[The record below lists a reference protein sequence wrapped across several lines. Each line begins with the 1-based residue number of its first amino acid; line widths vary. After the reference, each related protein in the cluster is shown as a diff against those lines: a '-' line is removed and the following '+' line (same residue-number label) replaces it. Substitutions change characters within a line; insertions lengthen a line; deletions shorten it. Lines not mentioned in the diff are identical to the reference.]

1 MQLNAVQVAQG
12 VQAAQGTMAAI
23 AAAVTPVVMISANAI
38 LIGTISAKHQAM
50 SDRLRLLTAEWR
62 SSGVSAARREVILAQ
77 VRLFTDR
84 IAWISRAHYLL
95 YVATICF
102 IAMVMVIALTAVL
115 QTWAEFSVP
124 LLLSGVSLM
133 LVAIV
138 LELLD
143 LRRAR
148 TTIDMEIRDVDGG
161 YAASDSSRNSG

>member
-1 MQLNAVQVAQG
+1 MQANSVQT
-12 VQAAQGTMAAI
+12 AQGTMAAI

-38 LIGTISAKHQAM
+38 LIGTIASKHQAM

-62 SSGVSAARREVILAQ
+62 SPGTSAARRDAILAQ
-77 VRLFTDR
+77 VKLFTDR

-95 YVATICF
+95 YVATVCF
-102 IAMVMVIALTAVL
+102 IAMVMVIALTPVI

-124 LLLSGVSLM
+124 LLLGGVLLM

-148 TTIDMEIRDVDGG
+148 ATIEMETRDVGPQ
-161 YAASDSSRNSG
+161 

>member
-1 MQLNAVQVAQG
+1 MQVNSAAVAQG
-12 VQAAQGTMAAI
+12 AQGTMAAI

-50 SDRLRLLTAEWR
+50 SDRLRSLTAEWR
-62 SSGVSAARREVILAQ
+62 NSGTSATRRDAIFTQ
-77 VRLFTDR
+77 VKLFTDR

-95 YVATICF
+95 YVATVCF
-102 IAMVMVIALTAVL
+102 IAMVMVIALTPVI

-124 LLLSGVSLM
+124 LLLGGVSLM
-133 LVAIV
+133 LIAIV

-148 TTIDMEIRDVDGG
+148 ATIEMETRDVAG
-161 YAASDSSRNSG
+161 

>member
-1 MQLNAVQVAQG
+1 MQANSVQT
-12 VQAAQGTMAAI
+12 AQGTMAAI

-38 LIGTISAKHQAM
+38 LIGTIGSKHQAM

-62 SSGVSAARREVILAQ
+62 SSGTSAARRDAILAQ
-77 VRLFTDR
+77 VKLFTDR

-95 YVATICF
+95 YVATVCF
-102 IAMVMVIALTAVL
+102 IAMVMVIALTPVI

-124 LLLSGVSLM
+124 LLLGGVSLM

-148 TTIDMEIRDVDGG
+148 ATIAMETRDV
-161 YAASDSSRNSG
+161 ASE

>member
-1 MQLNAVQVAQG
+1 MQANSAQDI
-12 VQAAQGTMAAI
+12 QAAQGTMAAI

-50 SDRLRLLTAEWR
+50 SDRLRSLTAEWR
-62 SSGVSAARREVILAQ
+62 SSGTSAARRDAILAQ
-77 VRLFTDR
+77 VKLFTDR

-95 YVATICF
+95 YVATVCF
-102 IAMVMVIALTAVL
+102 IAMVMVIALTPVI
-115 QTWAEFSVP
+115 QTWAGFSVP

-133 LVAIV
+133 LLAIL

-148 TTIDMEIRDVDGG
+148 ATIEMETRDVAGIERLPETGG
-161 YAASDSSRNSG
+161 G